1 MNIFKMRYFIFI
13 LFLFFHYQVFAQ
25 TTKVCTFNIK
35 FDNPKEGVH
44 QWDNRKDQILNFIKI
59 EDLDII
65 GMQEVVHSQIKF
77 LENNLE
83 DYARIG
89 VARDDGKSKGEYSP
103 IFYKKDRFSIIDS
116 ATFWLSPNPEIP
128 AKAWD
133 AALPRVC
140 TWAKLV
146 DKQTNDLIL
155 VLNTH
160 FDHVGEEAR
169 AKSVDLILSRIE
181 ELDHTGKVILMGD
194 FNLEPETKPI
204 QKVINSD
211 LKDAFQAELNL
222 GPVGTYNAFEI
233 GENYDR
239 RIDYVFYQGF
249 QIKSYQNFSLR
260 IQDTFLSDHFPVVVE
275 FE

>member
-1 MNIFKMRYFIFI
+1 MKNLVF
-13 LFLFFHYQVFAQ
+13 LFLFLFNFYSSAQ
-25 TTKVCTFNIK
+25 TNVCTFNIK
-35 FDNPKEGVH
+35 YENPKEGVH
-44 QWDNRKDQILNFIKI
+44 QWENRKVQILRFIKI
-59 EDLDII
+59 EDLDIL
-65 GMQEVVHSQIKF
+65 GLQEVVHSQIEF
-77 LENNLE
+77 LEQGLSE
-83 DYARIG
+83 YARIG

-103 IFYKKDRFSIIDS
+103 IFYKTDRYEVIDS

-140 TWAKLV
+140 TWARFI
-146 DKQTNDLIL
+146 DLKSKETIL

-160 FDHVGEEAR
+160 FDHVGQEAR
-169 AKSVDLILSRIE
+169 AKSVDLIMSKIE
-181 ELDHTGKVILMGD
+181 DLNHNGKVILMGD
-194 FNLEPETKPI
+194 FNLEPQTEPI

-211 LKDAFQAELNL
+211 LNDAFETELNL
-222 GPVGTYNAFEI
+222 GPVGTYNAFKI

-249 QIKSYQNFSLR
+249 KVKTYKTYSLR

>member
-1 MNIFKMRYFIFI
+1 MRYFIFI

-65 GMQEVVHSQIKF
+65 GMQEVVHSQIEF

-211 LKDAFQAELNL
+211 LKDAFDADFNL

-249 QIKSYQNFSLR
+249 ELKSYKNYSLR
-260 IQDTFLSDHFPVVVE
+260 IQHTFLSDHFPVVVE

>member
-1 MNIFKMRYFIFI
+1 MRNLIFIFSI
-13 LFLFFHYQVFAQ
+13 FLSFQLNAQ

-35 FDNPKEGVH
+35 YENPKEGVH
-44 QWDNRKDQILNFIKI
+44 QWDNRKEQIINFIKI

-77 LENNLE
+77 LKTGLV

-89 VARDDGKSKGEYSP
+89 VARDDGKQKGEYSP
-103 IFYKKDRFSIIDS
+103 IFYQKKRYSIIDS
-116 ATFWLSPNPEIP
+116 GTFWLSPNPEVP

-140 TWAKLV
+140 TWAKLI
-146 DKQTNDLIL
+146 DKETSDSVL

-160 FDHVGEEAR
+160 FDHVGEVAR
-169 AKSVDLILSRIE
+169 AKSVDLILSKIE
-181 ELDHTGKVILMGD
+181 ELSHAGKVILMGD
-194 FNLEPETKPI
+194 FNLEPETAPI
-204 QKVINSD
+204 QKIINSD
-211 LKDAFQAELNL
+211 LKDAFQADLNL
-222 GPVGTYNAFEI
+222 GPIGTYNAFII
-233 GENYDR
+233 GQNYDR

-249 QIKSYQNFSLR
+249 KIQSYKNYSLR
-260 IQDTFLSDHFPVVVE
+260 IKDTFLSDHFPVVVE

>member
-1 MNIFKMRYFIFI
+1 MRNLIFIFS
-13 LFLFFHYQVFAQ
+13 LFFCFCSNAQ
-25 TTKVCTFNIK
+25 TKVCTFNIK
-35 FDNPKEGVH
+35 FENPNEGVH
-44 QWDNRKDQILNFIKI
+44 QWDNRKEQILNFIKI
-59 EDLDII
+59 EDLDVI
-65 GMQEVVHSQIKF
+65 GMQEVVHSQIRY
-77 LENNLE
+77 LEKGLV

-103 IFYKKDRFSIIDS
+103 IFYKKDKFSILDS
-116 ATFWLSPNPEIP
+116 ATFWLSPNPEVP

-140 TWAKLV
+140 TWAKLI
-146 DKQTNDLIL
+146 DQKTKDSIL

-160 FDHVGEEAR
+160 FDHIGEKAR
-169 AKSVDLILSRIE
+169 ANSVDLILSKIE
-181 ELDHTGKVILMGD
+181 ELNHTGEVILMGD
-194 FNLEPETKPI
+194 FNLEPETEPI
-204 QKVINSD
+204 QKIINSE
-211 LKDAFQAELNL
+211 LKDTFEADLNL
-222 GPVGTYNAFEI
+222 GPIGTYNAFKI

-249 QIKSYQNFSLR
+249 EIKSYKNYSLR

>member
-1 MNIFKMRYFIFI
+1 MKNLVFLLL
-13 LFLFFHYQVFAQ
+13 LFTYYNSSAQ
-25 TTKVCTFNIK
+25 TKVCTFNIK
-35 FDNPKEGVH
+35 YENPQEGLH
-44 QWDNRKDQILNFIKI
+44 QWDNRKEQILQFIKI
-59 EDLDII
+59 EDLDIV
-65 GMQEVVHSQIKF
+65 GMQEVVHSQIEY
-77 LENNLE
+77 LQDGLS

-103 IFYKKDRFSIIDS
+103 IFFKKNRYAIVDS

-140 TWAKLV
+140 TWAKLI
-146 DKQTNDLIL
+146 DQDTEELIL

-160 FDHVGEEAR
+160 FDHVGEQAR
-169 AKSVDLILSRIE
+169 ANSIKLILSKIK
-181 ELDHTGKVILMGD
+181 ELNHGENIILMGD
-194 FNLEPETKPI
+194 FNLTPETAPI
-204 QKVINSD
+204 QKVITSN
-211 LKDAFQAELNL
+211 LKDAFEADLNL
-222 GPVGTYNAFEI
+222 GPVGTFNAFEI
-233 GENYDR
+233 GKNYDR

-249 QIKSYQNFSLR
+249 RVKSYKNYSLR

>member
-1 MNIFKMRYFIFI
+1 MKYLI
-13 LFLFFHYQVFAQ
+13 FLFSLFFNLQLFAQ
-25 TTKVCTFNIK
+25 TTTVCTFNIK
-35 FDNPKEGVH
+35 YENPNEGIH
-44 QWDNRKDQILNFIKI
+44 QWDNRKEQILSFIKM

-65 GMQEVVHSQIKF
+65 GMQEVVHSQIKY
-77 LENNLE
+77 LEEGLS

-103 IFYKKDRFSIIDS
+103 LFYKRERYSIIDS
-116 ATFWLSPNPEIP
+116 ATFWLSPNPEVP

-140 TWAKLV
+140 TWAKLT
-146 DKQTNDLIL
+146 DKDKKDSIL

-160 FDHVGEEAR
+160 FDHVGEKAR
-169 AKSVDLILSRIE
+169 ANSVDLILSKIKA
-181 ELDHTGKVILMGD
+181 LNFTGKVILMGD

-204 QKVINSD
+204 QKIINSN
-211 LKDAFQAELNL
+211 LKDAFEADLNL
-222 GPVGTYNAFEI
+222 GPLGTYNAFKI
-233 GENYDR
+233 GENYNR

-249 QIKSYQNFSLR
+249 EIKSYKNCSLR

>member
-1 MNIFKMRYFIFI
+1 MRSLIFLFS
-13 LFLFFHYQVFAQ
+13 LFLNFQLLAQ

-35 FDNPKEGVH
+35 FENPKEGVH

-59 EDLDII
+59 EDLDVI

-89 VARDDGKSKGEYSP
+89 VARDDGKIKGEYSP

-181 ELDHTGKVILMGD
+181 ELDHTGKVFLMGD

-204 QKVINSD
+204 QKIIDSE

-222 GPVGTYNAFEI
+222 GPLGTYNAFKI

-249 QIKSYQNFSLR
+249 EIKSYKNYSLR

-275 FE
+275 FELVE

>member
-169 AKSVDLILSRIE
+169 AKSVDLILTRIE
-181 ELDHTGKVILMGD
+181 ELDHTGKVILVGD

-249 QIKSYQNFSLR
+249 ELKSYKNYSLR
-260 IQDTFLSDHFPVVVE
+260 IQHTFLSDHFPVVVE

>member
-1 MNIFKMRYFIFI
+1 MKYLIFIF
-13 LFLFFHYQVFAQ
+13 FVFFTFELIGQS
-25 TTKVCTFNIK
+25 TTVCTFNIK
-35 FDNPKEGVH
+35 YENPNEGVH
-44 QWDNRKDQILNFIKI
+44 QWDNRKEQILKFIKI
-59 EDLDII
+59 EDLDIVGI
-65 GMQEVVHSQIKF
+65 QEVVHSQIQY
-77 LENNLE
+77 LEAGLQ

-89 VARDDGKSKGEYSP
+89 VARDDGKSQGEYSP
-103 IFYKKDRFSIIDS
+103 IFYKKERYSILDS

-140 TWAKLV
+140 TWARFI
-146 DKQTNDLIL
+146 DLKSKDTIL

-160 FDHVGEEAR
+160 FDHVGQTAR
-169 AKSVDLILSRIE
+169 ANSVDLILFKIE
-181 ELDHTGKVILMGD
+181 ELNQSGKVILMGD
-194 FNLEPETKPI
+194 FNLEPETEPI
-204 QKVINSD
+204 QKIINSELD
-211 LKDAFQAELNL
+211 DAFEAELNL
-222 GPVGTYNAFEI
+222 GPVGTFNAFEI

-249 QIKSYQNFSLR
+249 EVKSYKNYSLR

>member
-1 MNIFKMRYFIFI
+1 MKNIVF
-13 LFLFFHYQVFAQ
+13 LFLLFTYLNSNAQ
-25 TTKVCTFNIK
+25 TKVCTFNIK
-35 FDNPKEGVH
+35 FENPKEGVH
-44 QWDNRKDQILNFIKI
+44 QWDNRKEQILKFIKI
-59 EDLDII
+59 EDLDVI
-65 GMQEVVHSQIKF
+65 GMQEVVHSQIKY
-77 LENNLE
+77 LEEGLE
-83 DYARIG
+83 EYNRIG

-103 IFYKKDRFSIIDS
+103 IFFKSSRYSVLDS
-116 ATFWLSPNPEIP
+116 ATFWLSPNPETP

-249 QIKSYQNFSLR
+249 ELKSYKNYSLR
-260 IQDTFLSDHFPVVVE
+260 IQHTFLSDHFPVVVE